1 MPICRPLD
9 AIAVQNRM
17 WVTGGMDQDIAHAG
31 HRMLLAQPDFN
42 PYEQA
47 LGAALPKFEQKR
59 LTIICP

>member
-17 WVTGGMDQDIAHAG
+17 WVAGDMDQDIAHAG
-31 HRMLLAQPDFN
+31 LKMLLAQAAYN
-42 PYEQA
+42 PYAQA